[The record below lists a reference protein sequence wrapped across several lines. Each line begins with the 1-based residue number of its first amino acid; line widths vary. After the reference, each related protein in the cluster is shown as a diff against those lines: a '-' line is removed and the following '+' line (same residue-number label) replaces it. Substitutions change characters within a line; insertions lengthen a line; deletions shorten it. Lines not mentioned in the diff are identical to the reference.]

1 MPDTNYSSCWLFPLA
16 QWGAGLDGDALAEP
30 VRSRLGDCALDWWGA
45 MIAGT
50 RHRLAEPYRR
60 VLGGPVAGDCSV
72 AGCPEGRPPLQ
83 AAAANAAL
91 SHLLEVDDGH
101 RLAMMHP
108 GVTVFPVVMALAEH
122 MDLSA
127 AEMRAAV
134 VVGYEVGLRVG
145 ALLGKAHYATCHT
158 TATAG
163 CFGAAAAAARILGLD
178 AERTLWALGH
188 AGTQA
193 AGLWQFLD
201 DGAEAAK
208 AFHPATAVRNGL
220 TAAMLA
226 SEGIPGAARVLEGR
240 RGLLAAWGLAGDPA
254 VLADGL
260 GDRFEILQTTLKG
273 WPACGQMHSSLDAL
287 RDLMRRERLRSD
299 DIERIVVT
307 GPRAQVDIADV
318 RDPRSFEEAK
328 FSTRFCIAFL
338 ALEGSLS
345 FSNFTPDAL
354 DRDAVRRLSERVEVV
369 EEPSFTARFPAKR
382 PARVEVLC
390 RDGSA
395 FSAERSFRRGD
406 PEDPWSWADL
416 VERFDAITVGLESVL
431 RGEFVA
437 WSEAFGTAAG
447 PQGGAVRALFRRLI
461 EDGEIRD
468 EA

>member
-1 MPDTNYSSCWLFPLA
+1 MPNTEYSSCWLFPLA
-16 QWGAGLDGDALAEP
+16 RWCADLDGDALAKA
-30 VRSRLGDCALDWWGA
+30 VRARLGDCAIDWWGA
-45 MIAGT
+45 VIAGT
-50 RHRLAEPYRR
+50 HHRLAEPYRR
-60 VLGGPVAGDCSV
+60 VLGGPAVGDCSV
-72 AGCPEGRPPLQ
+72 AGWPEGRPPLQ

-134 VVGYEVGLRVG
+134 VAGYEVGLRVG
-145 ALLGKAHYATCHT
+145 TLLGKAHYATCHT

-178 AERTLWALGH
+178 AEQTLWALGH

-226 SEGIPGAARVLEGR
+226 SESIPGAGRVLEGR

-254 VLADGL
+254 KLVNGL
-260 GDRFEILQTTLKG
+260 GDRFEILETTLKG
-273 WPACGQMHSSLDAL
+273 WPACGQMHSSLDAF
-287 RDLMRRERLRSD
+287 RDLMRREKLRSD

-307 GPRAQVDIADV
+307 GTRAQVDIADV

-354 DRDAVRRLSERVEVV
+354 DRDAVRRFSDRVVV
-369 EEPSFTARFPAKR
+369 IEEASFTARFPAKR
-382 PARVEVLC
+382 PARVEVFC
-390 RDGSA
+390 RDGSM

-416 VERFDAITVGLESVL
+416 VERFEAITAGMEPVL
-431 RGEFVA
+431 QGEFIA
-437 WSEAFGTAAG
+437 WSERFGTATG
-447 PQGGAVRALFRRLI
+447 RQGDAVRTLFRKLMSK
-461 EDGEIRD
+461 EKSK
-468 EA
+468 